1 MGKVE
6 FDFRG
11 VDFFQSKNKL
21 SGSLGNFRYMMIPDG
36 DGIQVYTYETYCFE
50 VAPKLAETRVEMSD
64 QGLQGAGEWLNAQY
78 EAYLTAHR

>member
-6 FDFRG
+6 FAFRG

>member
-1 MGKVE
+1 
-6 FDFRG
+6 
-11 VDFFQSKNKL
+11 
-21 SGSLGNFRYMMIPDG
+21 MIPDG

>member
-50 VAPKLAETRVEMSD
+50 VAPKLAETPGGDERP
-64 QGLQGAGEWLNAQY
+64 GLAGGRGVAQ
-78 EAYLTAHR
+78 RSI